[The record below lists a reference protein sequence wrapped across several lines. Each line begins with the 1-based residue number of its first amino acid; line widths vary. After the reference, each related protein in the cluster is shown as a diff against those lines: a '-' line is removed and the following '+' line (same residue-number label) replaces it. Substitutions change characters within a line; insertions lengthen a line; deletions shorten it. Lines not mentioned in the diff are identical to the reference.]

1 MNKFLTMLLRHWAKS
16 PLKIILTLTA
26 VALGTGI
33 LILSLSASKLLD
45 EEVSQQL
52 DADGVILY
60 VANGEWDAEGKI
72 DQKRP
77 SEWDSKVTDIVVSDI
92 QSISNAAVIFTPP
105 FDEIST
111 EGRSYTLRSAVGSD
125 PQYFDVFSLELLY
138 GVPMTDKDIEMGQK
152 KVWITEQMAVQL
164 YGSAETAIGK
174 WIQPPG
180 FMGGRGMGKKQQ
192 NVITNYSIAGVFKT
206 PEEISRRAYGIGDL
220 IFPYTSLL
228 PSGMNVQMMLNMM
241 AGVFVVKS
249 EGASVEQTAAS
260 LRQALTNNYGENIDI
275 LVWEGSTNGESSYM
289 KELRNTVNMFS
300 VSVNILGI
308 VLLLTSSLGI
318 FSIMVV
324 ESLSRRREIA
334 IERAL
339 GASQNLILREF
350 WSWSLTLSLAGAVI
364 GVILSLILAK
374 PVMNN
379 ISPLLGE
386 ISGQFQAESGIAASA
401 LLTSVAMAL
410 GFGGVLGLL
419 PALSAVKGNIAE
431 TIREF

>member
-1 MNKFLTMLLRHWAKS
+1 MLLRHWAKS

-52 DADGVILY
+52 DSNGVILY
-60 VANGEWDAEGKI
+60 TANGEWNGDGRVE
-72 DQKRP
+72 QNRP
-77 SEWDSKVTDIVVSDI
+77 SEWDSDATGIVISDVEG
-92 QSISNAAVIFTPP
+92 ISNAAVIMTPP
-105 FDEIST
+105 FNEVTT
-111 EGRSYTLRSAVGSD
+111 EGKSYTLRSAVGSD
-125 PQYFDVFSLELLY
+125 QQYFDVFSLKLVA
-138 GVPMTDKDIEMGQK
+138 GVPMSATDIQMGQK
-152 KVWITEQMAVQL
+152 KVWISEEMAIQL
-164 YGSAETAIGK
+164 YGSAGEAIGK

-180 FMGGRGMGKKQQ
+180 FTGGRGMGNKEQ
-192 NVITNYSIAGVFKT
+192 NVITNYSVTGVFET
-206 PEEISRRAYGIGDL
+206 PGEVSRRAYGIGDL
-220 IFPYTSLL
+220 IFPYTALI
-228 PSGMNVQMMLNMM
+228 PSGFNTQMMIDRM

-249 EGASVEQTAAS
+249 EGASAEQTTAA
-260 LRQALTNNYGENIDI
+260 LRQVLSANYGDEIDI
-275 LVWEGSTNGESSYM
+275 LIWEGSTNGESTYM
-289 KELRNTVNMFS
+289 EELRNTVDMFS

-334 IERAL
+334 LERAL
-339 GASQNLILREF
+339 GASQSLVIREF

-386 ISGQFQAESGIAASA
+386 ISGQFQADSGIAASA
-401 LLTSVAMAL
+401 LLTAVAMAL
-410 GFGGVLGLL
+410 SFGGMLGLL